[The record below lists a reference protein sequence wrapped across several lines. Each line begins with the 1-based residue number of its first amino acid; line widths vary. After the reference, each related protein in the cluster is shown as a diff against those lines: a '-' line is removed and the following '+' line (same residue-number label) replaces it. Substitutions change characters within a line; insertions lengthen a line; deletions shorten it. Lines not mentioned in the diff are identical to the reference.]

1 MAPFE
6 EMPLAIGAELRSLT
20 PRPMF
25 NARVEKGYERA
36 LAQGRGEEARMLI
49 REVILEN
56 FMSHKYS
63 RIPLGPGINVIC
75 GPNGAG
81 KSSILLGISLALGQS
96 HTERSKRLRDLIR
109 WGEDF
114 ARITLIL
121 DNSPRDG
128 RRPLPRVKRDY
139 VVLTRVLRADG
150 RYWFEIDGAA
160 APREAVRRLLAKL
173 GVSPENMLIIMHQGM
188 VERFAALDPKERLIL
203 MEEAAGLR
211 EFRARV
217 LSARRKLAKALS
229 EEKVVKELLEN
240 ARQTLEYWREQYER
254 YQVKK
259 ELLMRREF
267 LERELAW
274 ARVAEREK
282 DVSSLEGAVKAR
294 EDELASV
301 EAEAEE
307 LKARIEELM
316 GRVGELRAERRAKMR
331 EAVEAEGRSAKGRAF
346 LSLADK
352 LSEDGLHVL
361 AETCSVEMGLE
372 VADLSGLKS
381 ALARAIE
388 EAEVRAKRAM
398 GRAEELDVEI
408 ASLTDRLIGNRVR
421 LEVLSIR
428 GEQLR
433 AELRDLRK
441 DLKARRVRLNELKAK
456 AEALG
461 PRVPAPR
468 APEDVED
475 ELRRVEGHIA
485 ALRDVGEEAELMYE
499 RYSKLYNELEKKAEE
514 VRANREEAMGEVRRR
529 MEAWRSVVGRMI
541 EDVDARFRA
550 ILARMQGDGSVELVN
565 TDDIEEAGVEIKV
578 GFRKAKPV
586 PLDAFVQSGGERS
599 VATVA
604 FLLALQQH
612 VRSPFRAIDEYD
624 VHLDPVNRQRLAEAL
639 VAAIEGSDAQYIV
652 ITPGALPFSG
662 EDIRVITVQSVEGES
677 VVKVLRP

>member
-1 MAPFE
+1 
-6 EMPLAIGAELRSLT
+6 
-20 PRPMF
+20 
-25 NARVEKGYERA
+25 
-36 LAQGRGEEARMLI
+36 MLI

-128 RRPLPRVKRDY
+128 RRPIPRVKRDY

-160 APREAVRRLLAKL
+160 APREAVRRLLARL

-188 VERFAALDPKERLIL
+188 VERFAALDPRERLIL

-217 LSARRKLAKALS
+217 LSARKKLAKALS

-254 YQVKK
+254 YQKKK
-259 ELLMRREF
+259 ELLMRKEF

-274 ARVAEREK
+274 SRVAEREK
-282 DVSSLEGAVKAR
+282 EVSSLEEAIGAR
-294 EDELASV
+294 EAELASI
-301 EAEAEE
+301 EAEAGE
-307 LKARIEELM
+307 LKTRIEELS
-316 GRVGELRAERRAKMR
+316 GRVGELREERRARMR
-331 EAVEAEGRSAKGRAF
+331 EALEAERARAKAGVLLGLIGKLGEEAIPVITEMCSAE
-346 LSLADK
+346 L
-352 LSEDGLHVL
+352 GLDVSDASRL
-361 AETCSVEMGLE
+361 R
-372 VADLSGLKS
+372 S
-381 ALARAIE
+381 ALARAVE
-388 EAEVRAKRAM
+388 EAEVRARRAF
-398 GRAEELDVEI
+398 GRASELDVEI
-408 ASLTDRLIGNRVR
+408 ASLVDKLIGNKVR
-421 LEVLSIR
+421 LEVLGMR
-428 GEQLR
+428 REQLR
-433 AELRDLRK
+433 AELTGLRRELR
-441 DLKARRVRLNELKAK
+441 LKRARLNELKAK

-468 APEDVED
+468 PPEEVED
-475 ELRRVEGHIA
+475 ELRHVEGHIA
-485 ALRDVGEEAELMYE
+485 ALRDVGEEAEVMYE
-499 RYSKLYNELEKKAEE
+499 RYSELYNELEKKAEE
-514 VRANREEAMGEVRRR
+514 VRANREKAMEEVRKR

-550 ILARMQGDGSVELVN
+550 ILARMQGDGSVELVGAE
-565 TDDIEEAGVEIKV
+565 DIEEAGVEIKV

-586 PLDAFVQSGGERS
+586 PLDAYVQSGGERS

-604 FLLALQQH
+604 FLLALQHH

-639 VAAIEGSDAQYIV
+639 VAALEGSDAQYIV

>member
-1 MAPFE
+1 
-6 EMPLAIGAELRSLT
+6 
-20 PRPMF
+20 
-25 NARVEKGYERA
+25 
-36 LAQGRGEEARMLI
+36 MLI

-96 HTERSKRLRDLIR
+96 HTERSRRLRDLIR

-173 GVSPENMLIIMHQGM
+173 GVRPENMLIIMHQGM

-211 EFRARV
+211 DFRARV
-217 LSARRKLAKALS
+217 LSARKKLAKALS

-254 YQVKK
+254 YQMKK

-282 DVSSLEGAVKAR
+282 EVSSLEEAVKAR
-294 EDELASV
+294 EDELSSV
-301 EAEAEE
+301 GAEMDGLKTRIDE
-307 LKARIEELM
+307 LTSRL
-316 GRVGELRAERRAKMR
+316 GELREERKAKIR
-331 EAVEAEGRSAKGRAF
+331 EALEAGAKSAKGRAF
-346 LSLADK
+346 LSLIYK
-352 LSEDGLHVL
+352 LGERASSAIAEACSAELGL
-361 AETCSVEMGLE
+361 SISG
-372 VADLSGLKS
+372 LSGLRS
-381 ALARAIE
+381 ALARFVE
-388 EAEVRAKRAM
+388 EAEVRAKRAI

-408 ASLTDRLIGNRVR
+408 TSLMDKLMGNRVR

-428 GEQLR
+428 SEQLR
-433 AELRDLRK
+433 AELMGLRRE
-441 DLKARRVRLNELKAK
+441 LRLRRARLNELRAK

-475 ELRRVEGHIA
+475 ELRRVEGQIA
-485 ALRDVGEEAELMYE
+485 ALRDVGEEAELMYK
-499 RYSKLYNELEKKAEE
+499 RYSELYNELEERAED
-514 VRANREEAMGEVRRR
+514 VRANREKAMEEVRKR

-550 ILARMQGDGSVELVN
+550 ILARMQGDGSVELVGA
-565 TDDIEEAGVEIKV
+565 DDIEEAGVEIRV

-604 FLLALQQH
+604 FLLALQHH

-639 VAAIEGSDAQYIV
+639 IAALEGSESQYII

>member
-1 MAPFE
+1 
-6 EMPLAIGAELRSLT
+6 
-20 PRPMF
+20 
-25 NARVEKGYERA
+25 
-36 LAQGRGEEARMLI
+36 MLI

-96 HTERSKRLRDLIR
+96 HTERSRRLRDLIR

-173 GVSPENMLIIMHQGM
+173 GVRPENMLIIMHQGM

-211 EFRARV
+211 DFRARV
-217 LSARRKLAKALS
+217 LSARKKLAKALS

-254 YQVKK
+254 YQMKK

-282 DVSSLEGAVKAR
+282 EVSSLEEAVKAR
-294 EDELASV
+294 EDELSSV
-301 EAEAEE
+301 GAEMDGLKTRIDE
-307 LKARIEELM
+307 LTSRL
-316 GRVGELRAERRAKMR
+316 GELREERKAKIR
-331 EAVEAEGRSAKGRAF
+331 EALEAGAKSAKGRAF
-346 LSLADK
+346 LSLIYK
-352 LSEDGLHVL
+352 LGERASSAIAEVCSAELGL
-361 AETCSVEMGLE
+361 SISG
-372 VADLSGLKS
+372 LSGLRS
-381 ALARAIE
+381 ALARFVE
-388 EAEVRAKRAM
+388 EAEVRAKRAI

-408 ASLTDRLIGNRVR
+408 TSLMDKLMGNRVR

-428 GEQLR
+428 SEQLR
-433 AELRDLRK
+433 AELMGLRRE
-441 DLKARRVRLNELKAK
+441 LRLGRARLNELRAK

-475 ELRRVEGHIA
+475 ELRRVEGQIA
-485 ALRDVGEEAELMYE
+485 ALRDVGEEAELMYK
-499 RYSKLYNELEKKAEE
+499 RYSELYNELEERAED
-514 VRANREEAMGEVRRR
+514 VRANREKAMEEVRKR

-550 ILARMQGDGSVELVN
+550 ILARMQGDGSVELVGA
-565 TDDIEEAGVEIKV
+565 DDIEEAGVEIRV

-604 FLLALQQH
+604 FLLALQHH

-639 VAAIEGSDAQYIV
+639 VAALEGSESQYII

>member
-1 MAPFE
+1 
-6 EMPLAIGAELRSLT
+6 
-20 PRPMF
+20 
-25 NARVEKGYERA
+25 
-36 LAQGRGEEARMLI
+36 MLI

-96 HTERSKRLRDLIR
+96 HTERSRRLRDLIR

-121 DNSPRDG
+121 DNSPRNG

-160 APREAVRRLLAKL
+160 APREDVRRLLAKL

-188 VERFAALDPKERLIL
+188 VERFAALDPRERLIL

-217 LSARRKLAKALS
+217 LNARKKLAKALS
-229 EEKVVKELLEN
+229 EERVVKELLEN

-254 YQVKK
+254 YQEKK
-259 ELLMRREF
+259 ELMMKREF

-274 ARVAEREK
+274 SRVLERERE
-282 DVSSLEGAVKAR
+282 VSSLEDTIRRR
-294 EDELASV
+294 EEELASIET
-301 EAEAEE
+301 EAGE
-307 LKARIEELM
+307 LRARIEELT
-316 GRVGELRAERRAKMR
+316 GRVEELREELRARVREALEAGRRA
-331 EAVEAEGRSAKGRAF
+331 AKARVF
-346 LSLADK
+346 LSLIGRLGGGAIDAIV
-352 LSEDGLHVL
+352 E
-361 AETCSVEMGLE
+361 ACSTELGLE
-372 VADLSGLKS
+372 ARDAGGLRG

-388 EAEVRAKRAM
+388 EAEVRARKAI

-421 LEVLSIR
+421 LEVLGIR
-428 GEQLR
+428 GEQLK
-433 AELRDLRK
+433 AELAGLRRELR
-441 DLKARRVRLNELKAK
+441 LKKARLNELRAK

-468 APEDVED
+468 PPEDVED
-475 ELRRVEGHIA
+475 ELRRVEGQIA
-485 ALRDVGEEAELMYE
+485 ALRDVSEEAEVMYE
-499 RYSKLYNELEKKAEE
+499 RYSELYNELEKKAEE
-514 VRANREEAMGEVRRR
+514 VRANREKAMEEVRKR

-565 TDDIEEAGVEIKV
+565 TDDIEEAGVEIRV
-578 GFRKAKPV
+578 GFRKARPV
-586 PLDAFVQSGGERS
+586 PLDAYVQSGGERS
-599 VATVA
+599 VAAVA
-604 FLLALQQH
+604 FLLALQHH
-612 VRSPFRAIDEYD
+612 VKSPFRAIDEYD

-639 VAAIEGSDAQYIV
+639 VAALEGSDAQYIV

>member
-1 MAPFE
+1 M
-6 EMPLAIGAELRSLT
+6 
-20 PRPMF
+20 
-25 NARVEKGYERA
+25 EKGYEQA
-36 LAQGRGEEARMLI
+36 HAQGRGEEARMLI

-63 RIPLGPGINVIC
+63 RIPLGPGVNVIC

-121 DNSPRDG
+121 DNSPRNG

-139 VVLTRVLRADG
+139 IVLTRVLRADG

-160 APREAVRRLLAKL
+160 APRDAVRRLLAKL

-217 LSARRKLAKALS
+217 LSARKKLAKALS

-254 YQVKK
+254 YQMKK
-259 ELLMRREF
+259 ELLMRKEF
-267 LERELAW
+267 LKRELAW
-274 ARVAEREK
+274 ARVTEREEE
-282 DVSSLEGAVKAR
+282 VSSLEGVIRGR
-294 EDELASV
+294 EEELASV
-301 EAEAEE
+301 ETEKSE
-307 LKARIEELM
+307 LKTRIEELT
-316 GRVGELRAERRAKMR
+316 GKLSELREERRAKLR
-331 EAVEAEGRSAKGRAF
+331 EAVEAGVRGAKGRAF
-346 LSLADK
+346 LSIVDK
-352 LSEDGLHVL
+352 LGEDAFHAL
-361 AETCSVEMGLE
+361 AETCSIELGLE
-372 VADLSGLKS
+372 APDLSELRS
-381 ALARAIE
+381 ALARAVE
-388 EAEVRAKRAM
+388 EAEVKAKRAV

-408 ASLTDRLIGNRVR
+408 SSLTDKLIGNRVR
-421 LEVLSIR
+421 LEVLGIR

-433 AELRDLRK
+433 AELA
-441 DLKARRVRLNELKAK
+441 DLKKELRSKRAKLNELMAR

-468 APEDVED
+468 APEEVED
-475 ELRRVEGHIA
+475 ELRRVEGQIT
-485 ALRDVGEEAELMYE
+485 ALRDVSEEAELMYE
-499 RYSKLYNELEKKAEE
+499 RYSQLYNELEKKAEK
-514 VRANREEAMGEVRRR
+514 VKANREKAMEEVRKR
-529 MEAWRSVVGRMI
+529 MDAWRSVVGRMI
-541 EDVDARFRA
+541 EDVDARFKA
-550 ILARMQGDGSVELVN
+550 ILARMQGEGSVELVN

-586 PLDAFVQSGGERS
+586 PLDAYVQSGGERS

-604 FLLALQQH
+604 FLLALQHH
-612 VRSPFRAIDEYD
+612 VKSPFRAIDEYD

-639 VAAIEGSDAQYIV
+639 IAAIEGSDAQYIV

-662 EDIRVITVQSVEGES
+662 EDIRVVTVQSVEGES
-677 VVKVLRP
+677 IVKVLRP

>member
-1 MAPFE
+1 M
-6 EMPLAIGAELRSLT
+6 
-20 PRPMF
+20 
-25 NARVEKGYERA
+25 EKGYEQA
-36 LAQGRGEEARMLI
+36 HAQGRGEEARMLI

-63 RIPLGPGINVIC
+63 RIPLGPGVNVIC

-121 DNSPRDG
+121 DNSPRNG

-139 VVLTRVLRADG
+139 IVLTRVLRADG

-160 APREAVRRLLAKL
+160 APRDAVRRLLAKL

-217 LSARRKLAKALS
+217 LSARKKLAKALS

-254 YQVKK
+254 YQMKK
-259 ELLMRREF
+259 ELLMRKEF
-267 LERELAW
+267 LKRELAW
-274 ARVAEREK
+274 ARVAEREEE
-282 DVSSLEGAVKAR
+282 VSSLEGVIRGR
-294 EDELASV
+294 EEELASV
-301 EAEAEE
+301 ETEKSE
-307 LKARIEELM
+307 LKTRIEELT
-316 GRVGELRAERRAKMR
+316 GKLSELREERRAKLR
-331 EAVEAEGRSAKGRAF
+331 EAVEAGVRGAKGRAF
-346 LSLADK
+346 LSIVDK
-352 LSEDGLHVL
+352 LGEDAFHAL
-361 AETCSVEMGLE
+361 AETCSIELGLE
-372 VADLSGLKS
+372 APDLSELRS
-381 ALARAIE
+381 ALARAVE
-388 EAEVRAKRAM
+388 EAEVKAKRAV

-408 ASLTDRLIGNRVR
+408 SSLTDKLIGNRVR
-421 LEVLSIR
+421 LEVLGIR

-433 AELRDLRK
+433 AELA
-441 DLKARRVRLNELKAK
+441 DLKKELRSKRAKLNELMAR

-468 APEDVED
+468 APEEVED
-475 ELRRVEGHIA
+475 ELRRVEGQIT
-485 ALRDVGEEAELMYE
+485 ALRDVSEEAELMYE
-499 RYSKLYNELEKKAEE
+499 RYSQLYNELEKKAEK
-514 VRANREEAMGEVRRR
+514 VKANREKAMEEVRKR
-529 MEAWRSVVGRMI
+529 MDAWRSVVGRMI
-541 EDVDARFRA
+541 EDVDARFKA
-550 ILARMQGDGSVELVN
+550 ILARMQGEGSVELVN

-586 PLDAFVQSGGERS
+586 PLDAYVQSGGERS

-604 FLLALQQH
+604 FLLALQHH
-612 VRSPFRAIDEYD
+612 VKSPFRAIDEYD

-639 VAAIEGSDAQYIV
+639 IAAIEGSDAQYIV

-662 EDIRVITVQSVEGES
+662 EDIRVVTVQSVEGES
-677 VVKVLRP
+677 IVKVLRP

>member
-1 MAPFE
+1 
-6 EMPLAIGAELRSLT
+6 
-20 PRPMF
+20 
-25 NARVEKGYERA
+25 
-36 LAQGRGEEARMLI
+36 MLI

-96 HTERSKRLRDLIR
+96 HTERSRRLRDLIR

-173 GVSPENMLIIMHQGM
+173 GVRPENMLIIMHQGM

-211 EFRARV
+211 DFRARV
-217 LSARRKLAKALS
+217 LSARKKLAKALS

-254 YQVKK
+254 YQMKK

-282 DVSSLEGAVKAR
+282 EVSSLEEAVKAR
-294 EDELASV
+294 EDELSSV
-301 EAEAEE
+301 GAEMDGLKTRIDE
-307 LKARIEELM
+307 LTSRL
-316 GRVGELRAERRAKMR
+316 GELREERKAKIR
-331 EAVEAEGRSAKGRAF
+331 EALEAGAKSAKGRAF
-346 LSLADK
+346 LSLIYK
-352 LSEDGLHVL
+352 LGERASSAIAEVCSAELGL
-361 AETCSVEMGLE
+361 SISG
-372 VADLSGLKS
+372 LSGLRS
-381 ALARAIE
+381 ALARFVE
-388 EAEVRAKRAM
+388 EAEVRAKRAI

-408 ASLTDRLIGNRVR
+408 TSLMDKLMGNRVR

-428 GEQLR
+428 SEQLR
-433 AELRDLRK
+433 AELMGLRRE
-441 DLKARRVRLNELKAK
+441 LRLRRARLNELRAK

-475 ELRRVEGHIA
+475 ELRRVEGQIA
-485 ALRDVGEEAELMYE
+485 ALRDVGEEAELMYK
-499 RYSKLYNELEKKAEE
+499 RYSELYNELEERAED
-514 VRANREEAMGEVRRR
+514 VRANREKAMEEVRKR

-550 ILARMQGDGSVELVN
+550 ILARMQGDGSVELVGA
-565 TDDIEEAGVEIKV
+565 DDIEEAGVEIRV

-604 FLLALQQH
+604 FLLALQHH

-639 VAAIEGSDAQYIV
+639 VAALEGSESQYII

>member
-1 MAPFE
+1 
-6 EMPLAIGAELRSLT
+6 
-20 PRPMF
+20 
-25 NARVEKGYERA
+25 
-36 LAQGRGEEARMLI
+36 MLI

-96 HTERSKRLRDLIR
+96 HTERSRRLRDLIR

-173 GVSPENMLIIMHQGM
+173 GVRPENMLIIMHQGM

-211 EFRARV
+211 DFRARV
-217 LSARRKLAKALS
+217 LSARKKLAKALS

-254 YQVKK
+254 YQMKK

-282 DVSSLEGAVKAR
+282 EVSSLEEAVKAR
-294 EDELASV
+294 EDELSSIG
-301 EAEAEE
+301 AEMDGLKTRIDE
-307 LKARIEELM
+307 LTSRL
-316 GRVGELRAERRAKMR
+316 GELREERKAKIR
-331 EAVEAEGRSAKGRAF
+331 EALEAGEKSAKGRAF
-346 LSLADK
+346 LSLIYK
-352 LSEDGLHVL
+352 LGEGASSAIAEVCSAELGL
-361 AETCSVEMGLE
+361 SISG
-372 VADLSGLKS
+372 LSGLRS
-381 ALARAIE
+381 ALARFVE
-388 EAEVRAKRAM
+388 EAEVRAKRAI

-408 ASLTDRLIGNRVR
+408 TSLVDKLMGNRVR

-428 GEQLR
+428 SEQLR
-433 AELRDLRK
+433 AELVGLRRE
-441 DLKARRVRLNELKAK
+441 LRLRRARLNELRAK

-475 ELRRVEGHIA
+475 ELRRVEGQIA
-485 ALRDVGEEAELMYE
+485 ALRDVGEEAELMYK
-499 RYSKLYNELEKKAEE
+499 RYSELYNELEEKAKD
-514 VRANREEAMGEVRRR
+514 VRANREKAMEEVRKR

-550 ILARMQGDGSVELVN
+550 ILARMQGDGSVELVGA
-565 TDDIEEAGVEIKV
+565 DDIEEAGVEIRV

-604 FLLALQQH
+604 FLLALQHH

-639 VAAIEGSDAQYIV
+639 VAALEGSESQYII
-652 ITPGALPFSG
+652 ITPGALPFSE